1 MRLTGGQGGS
11 GGRGQGEVRM
21 SGRRQ
26 DVGDQDAGQQAGWE
40 DTFVL
45 APPSMPGCF
54 HQPLVHMQPLTYSTA
69 RAAVAAAAH
78 PCRWAIR

>member
-1 MRLTGGQGGS
+1 MHRGTRGF
-11 GGRGQGEVRM
+11 RGQGEVGI

-26 DVGDQDAGQQAGWE
+26 DVGDQDVGQQAGWE

-54 HQPLVHMQPLTYSTA
+54 HQPLVHMQPLSPTTPPSPPLPIPA
-69 RAAVAAAAH
+69 SG
-78 PCRWAIR
+78 P